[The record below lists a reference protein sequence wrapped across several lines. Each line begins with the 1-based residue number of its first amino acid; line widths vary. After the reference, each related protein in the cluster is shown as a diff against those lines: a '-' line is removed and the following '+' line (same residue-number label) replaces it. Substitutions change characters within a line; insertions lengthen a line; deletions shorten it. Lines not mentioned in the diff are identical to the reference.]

1 MVLDP
6 RADALRHDVRAH
18 FESETVPLLAALVE
32 QPSCSREPDDVEAC
46 FALLDAAAQRSGLVV
61 ERHPDPRG
69 QYAAHRV
76 YRTAATGP
84 HDRALALVGH
94 LDTVFPQKLGFFGFR
109 RDGDA
114 ARGPGVLDMKSGLTS
129 VLTALDALG
138 RVDPAARA
146 RLEARFVVVSDEEVG
161 SPSSAPLLARLA
173 PLTTEALVF
182 EAGRKEDLLV
192 TRRKGSG
199 LYTVTAHGRAAH
211 AGNRHAEGVSA
222 IWALSVLVPR
232 IEGLT
237 DYARGTTA
245 SVGLIEGGTAKNT
258 VPDLARL
265 HLDARFTS
273 LAETARFEAALR
285 ELVLH
290 PFDGVPAS
298 IAPSKLHAARFE
310 LEGGVGRPPMEP
322 VAGTG
327 ALLARYGTLASICG
341 LGSGEAAMQGGG
353 SDANL
358 LAAAGVPTLDGLGPW
373 GEFFHETREWCSL
386 ESLQRRT
393 EALALFLALAA
404 G

>member
-1 MVLDP
+1 VI
-6 RADALRHDVRAH
+6 A
-18 FESETVPLLAALVE
+18 
-32 QPSCSREPDDVEAC
+32 
-46 FALLDAAAQRSGLVV
+46 
-61 ERHPDPRG
+61 
-69 QYAAHRV
+69 
-76 YRTAATGP
+76 
-84 HDRALALVGH
+84 
-94 LDTVFPQKLGFFGFR
+94 
-109 RDGDA
+109 
-114 ARGPGVLDMKSGLTS
+114 
-129 VLTALDALG
+129 ALDALG
-138 RVDPAARA
+138 RVDPVARA
-146 RLEARFVVVSDEEVG
+146 RLRARFVVVSDEEVG
-161 SPSSAPLLARLA
+161 SPSSAPLFARLA
-173 PLTTEALVF
+173 PLTSEALVF
-182 EAGRKEDLLV
+182 EAGRKQDLLV

-199 LYTVTAHGRAAH
+199 LYTVTARGRAAH
-211 AGNRHAEGVSA
+211 AGNRHEDGVSA

-232 IEGLT
+232 LEGLT

-258 VPDLARL
+258 VPELARL

-273 LAETARFEAALR
+273 LDETARFEAALR
-285 ELVLH
+285 DIVAH
-290 PFDGVPAS
+290 PFEGVPGS

-310 LEGGVGRPPMEP
+310 LEGGVCRPPMEP
-322 VAGTG
+322 VAATG
-327 ALLARYGTLASICG
+327 ALLARYGALASRCG